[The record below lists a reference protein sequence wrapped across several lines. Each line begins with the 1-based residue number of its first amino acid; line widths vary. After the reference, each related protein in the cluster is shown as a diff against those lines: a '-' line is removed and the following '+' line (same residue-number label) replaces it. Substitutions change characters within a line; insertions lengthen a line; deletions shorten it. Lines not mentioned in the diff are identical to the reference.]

1 MNDGRAELAQFV
13 LNEENTP
20 IDCLRMALRFVKQN
34 SEEGPKIAA
43 ELEAVIN
50 HGAWPWIS

>member
-1 MNDGRAELAQFV
+1 
-13 LNEENTP
+13 
-20 IDCLRMALRFVKQN
+20 MALRFVKQN